1 MRYYK
6 IIRNGYLMAIGTG
19 SGGREITES
28 EYNNLLG
35 IIRNKPIA
43 ESGFDYR
50 LKSDLSW
57 ELYELQPITVPE
69 DEEATEADY
78 KAALAELG
86 VSE

>member
-6 IIRNGYLMAIGTG
+6 IISNMYLMAIGIG
-19 SGGREITES
+19 SGGAEITKS

-43 ESGFDYR
+43 GSGFDYR

-57 ELYELQPITVPE
+57 ELCELQPITVPE
-69 DEEATEADY
+69 DEDATEADY

-86 VSE
+86 VTE